1 MRSHRAGV
9 IVRRIGSETVV
20 YDRDRHRAHCLS
32 PLAAAVWREHDG
44 RRSAAEV
51 AARLSAGRDEPVGE
65 DVVRVALRRL
75 ARAGL
80 AEPGAGRQ
88 LDAESK
94 GLGASQRLARRL
106 ALRRVAG
113 LAGLAVLT
121 LATPSPAQVAATCLP
136 NGGGPC
142 TSSAQCCNNC
152 CNANNNRCTGG
163 GPCLAGAGAIRR

>member
-1 MRSHRAGV
+1 MRNPRSHL

-20 YDRDRHRAHCLS
+20 YERARHRAHCLS

-44 RRSAAEV
+44 RRSAAEIAV
-51 AARLSAGRDEPVGE
+51 RVSVGCGEPVGE
-65 DVVRVALRRL
+65 DAVRVALRRL

-80 AEPGAGRQ
+80 VEPGAGRRP
-88 LDAESK
+88 AAASSGRESQ
-94 GLGASQRLARRL
+94 GLARRL

-136 NGGGPC
+136 NGGGASC
-142 TSSAQCCNNC
+142 TSSAQCCSHC
-152 CNANNNRCTGG
+152 CNGNNNKCTGG
-163 GPCLAGAGAIRR
+163 GPCI